1 MSVDD
6 GVSEVPASDP
16 TSTMSQEKKYDC
28 MDCGACCGCFPIFA
42 TEDDVVLEPQI
53 KEKGIRVEN
62 CLRTH
67 RVAYRMHPLPFLDA
81 CAFLKEDKLCRIYE
95 TRPEVCRKFESG
107 SEQCIEA
114 RHRLGIG

>member
-1 MSVDD
+1 MSVND
-6 GVSEVPASDP
+6 GVAEEPTSDP
-16 TSTMSQEKKYDC
+16 TSTMSQEKEYDC
-28 MDCGACCGCFPIFA
+28 MDCGACCRCFPIFA

-62 CLRTH
+62 FLRTD
-67 RVAYRMHPLPFLDA
+67 RVAYRMHPLPFLEA

-95 TRPEVCRKFESG
+95 TRPEVCRKFEPG